1 MRAQLLV
8 LLAVLVLVPLSAS
21 ARFHLWQITEV
32 YSNANGTVQFVEAET
47 VNPTDNE
54 NLTASKH
61 LTSSA
66 TDYTVPT
73 DLPTTTVT
81 HFLLFA
87 TPAFASQPG
96 CTNVTPDFTLAG
108 PNFMSTAGADLINF
122 ANVNNF
128 SYTAGELPTD
138 GVHSLN
144 EPYNSNVRATA
155 NNSPTNYA
163 GQTCQ
168 LPEPGGAFPLV
179 AGAALVLALRQ
190 IRPSRHAR
198 ARLGV

>member
-1 MRAQLLV
+1 MRARLLA
-8 LLAVLVLVPLSAS
+8 LLAVLLLVPLSAS
-21 ARFHLWQITEV
+21 ARFHLWQITEI
-32 YSNANGTVQFVEAET
+32 YSNANGTVQFVEAEV

-54 NLTASKH
+54 NLTASKS
-61 LTSSA
+61 LSSNSVSF
-66 TDYTVPT
+66 TMPT
-73 DLPTTTVT
+73 DLATTTTT

-87 TPAFASQPG
+87 TPAFVSQPG

-108 PNFMSTAGADLINF
+108 PNFMSTVAADLINF

-138 GVHSLN
+138 GVNSLN
-144 EPYNSNVRATA
+144 EPYNSNVRTTA
-155 NNSPTNYA
+155 ANSPTNYA

-168 LPEPGGAFPLV
+168 LPEPSGAFALF
-179 AGAALVLALRQ
+179 AGAALVLALRHV
-190 IRPSRHAR
+190 RKSGYAR

>member
-1 MRAQLLV
+1 MRAQLL
-8 LLAVLVLVPLSAS
+8 AVALVLVPLSAS

-32 YSNANGTVQFVEAET
+32 YSNANGSVQFVEAEV

-54 NLTASKH
+54 DLTATKT
-61 LTSSA
+61 LTSGSTTYTMA
-66 TDYTVPT
+66 TN
-73 DLPTTTVT
+73 LPTTTTT
-81 HFLLFA
+81 HYLLFA

-96 CTNVTPDFTLAG
+96 CTNVVPDFTLAG
-108 PNFMSTAGADLINF
+108 PNFMSTVAADLINF

-138 GVHSLN
+138 GVKSLN
-144 EPYNSNVRATA
+144 ELYNSNVRTTA

-168 LPEPGGAFPLV
+168 LPEPAGWLGML
-179 AGAALVLALRQ
+179 AGAGTVFGLARW
-190 IRPSRHAR
+190 RGRERHQR
-198 ARLGV
+198 